1 METYAANAHAA
12 LASGC
17 GKLLN
22 IDSVAEAQ
30 HGLAG
35 ARSGG
40 DASADGGGVERGE
53 QRLVAGE
60 GIDLFWIGI
69 RGEPAALE

>member
-1 METYAANAHAA
+1 MEAYAANACAA

-17 GKLLN
+17 GKLLD

-35 ARSGG
+35 ASPASDDRST
-40 DASADGGGVERGE
+40 ST
-53 QRLVAGE
+53 
-60 GIDLFWIGI
+60 
-69 RGEPAALE
+69 